1 MRSDTFRIGLGG
13 GGVEGG
19 DDDDIV
25 TQTPNNISRRTV
37 LLGIY
42 NTFVL
47 SDHLIH
53 IVTKLTSGLCELD
66 LGIAESFLRKLE
78 LGRGDACFGDDD
90 DIVLRTPRTIC
101 AHTPHTTSNVKSTPS
116 YAEVWALGVWASP
129 FHVQLA
135 LFLMFIRCCASGFRS
150 VKNLLGSTC
159 VLHGI
164 HSVFV
169 LSGHL
174 WFSSF
179 FPVEFE
185 VNVRSLRAPKQQ
197 FKPQQHSF
205 STFPHFAS
213 NEEKMRSRRDPKRQF

>member
-90 DIVLRTPRTIC
+90 NIVLRTPRTIC
-101 AHTPHTTSNVKSTPS
+101 AHTPHTTSKAHPPTP
-116 YAEVWALGVWASP
+116 
-129 FHVQLA
+129 
-135 LFLMFIRCCASGFRS
+135 RSG
-150 VKNLLGSTC
+150 L
-159 VLHGI
+159 
-164 HSVFV
+164 
-169 LSGHL
+169 
-174 WFSSF
+174 
-179 FPVEFE
+179 
-185 VNVRSLRAPKQQ
+185 
-197 FKPQQHSF
+197 
-205 STFPHFAS
+205 
-213 NEEKMRSRRDPKRQF
+213 